1 MGVYAFSIGGRLVHF
16 STYDALRDRVH
27 KGRGKSVGLSWL
39 EGCSES
45 TTKKKEK
52 KFYKWLI
59 D

>member
-52 KFYKWLI
+52 KIL
-59 D
+59 